1 MPRPRAGL
9 PGSPARAPGTG
20 AAGRPLRPAPA
31 RRAFSA
37 ERFAVS
43 GAGGSESAHSGPSEV
58 SAGEEWLGG
67 EDTLVLARRVAP
79 GLQVAWNVH
88 MGEPH
93 EAAHHAS

>member
-1 MPRPRAGL
+1 MVRSPCRGPELGSLGLPRGL

-20 AAGRPLRPAPA
+20 TAGRPLRPAPA

-58 SAGEEWLGG
+58 SGGEEWLGG
-67 EDTLVLARRVAP
+67 GMECSHGRAT
-79 GLQVAWNVH
+79 
-88 MGEPH
+88 
-93 EAAHHAS
+93 